1 MRIALVQVAYDD
13 DETLDARVERVSDL
27 VRSLASADVGGMPS
41 GRRTQEAP
49 TSLASA
55 DVGGMPSGRRTQEVP
70 GKPDLVV
77 LPELWAPTGFGY
89 RRWEDAAEPLD
100 GPWAK
105 AMTALAA
112 ETGVTLHAGSF
123 VERLPEPGADG
134 RTLANTS
141 LLVTA
146 DGKRTAYRKIHR
158 FGFGAGEPKLLE
170 AGTDVVTAEV
180 PSGDGASVTA
190 GLSTCYDLRFPELYR
205 RQVDAGAQLF
215 LVPAA
220 WPAARVG
227 HWSLLGRAR
236 AVEDQA
242 FVVQCNTAGTHA
254 RTEMGGRSQVVA
266 PTGEVLA
273 EAGSGEEVLV
283 VDVDPGLVASTRDG
297 FPVLAD
303 RRL

>member
-13 DETLDARVERVSDL
+13 DETLGARVERVSAM
-27 VRSLASADVGGMPS
+27 VRSLASADVGARTS
-41 GRRTQEAP
+41 DRRTQGGRG
-49 TSLASA
+49 LASA
-55 DVGGMPSGRRTQEVP
+55 DVVARTSERRTQGASEA
-70 GKPDLVV
+70 PDLVV
-77 LPELWAPTGFGY
+77 LPELWAPTGFDY
-89 RRWEDAAEPLD
+89 RRWEDAAEPID
-100 GPWAK
+100 GPWVQ
-105 AMTALAA
+105 AMTALAT

-123 VERLPEPGADG
+123 VERLPRPGADG

-141 LLVTA
+141 VLVTA
-146 DGKRTAYRKIHR
+146 DGERTAYRKIHR
-158 FGFGAGEPKLLE
+158 FGFGSGEPKLLE
-170 AGTDVVTAEV
+170 AGTEVVTARV
-180 PSGDGASVTA
+180 PTRDDEPVTV

-220 WPAARVG
+220 WPAARVA
-227 HWSLLGRAR
+227 HWTLLGRAR

-254 RTEMGGRSQVVA
+254 RTEMGGHSQVVA

-273 EAGSGEEVLV
+273 EAGSDEEVLV
-283 VDVDPGLVASTRDG
+283 VDVEPGLVASTREG